1 MPAATFEADTGP
13 CDQRCVVGGRASA
26 WHVKS
31 CRNSLSN
38 PRRILLPSLEQSAR
52 ESDPGPGAHCVP
64 AENQKSCRRSQP
76 RRSVP
81 KSRSRPSEPRDH
93 ESWGYP
99 AGVSVRRVSGC
110 RLSEPVKPGNAS
122 YAGLPGAKQG
132 TAPRSLQVIQCRQS
146 EHHQHR
152 KHCPDIAPADTP
164 FAERRSDRFDHTKH
178 KIKTSILA
186 SLSDQ
191 ASIAEGKVSKEHPS
205 YPADRLREVLPGP

>member
-132 TAPRSLQVIQCRQS
+132 TAPRPLQVIQCRQS

-164 FAERRSDRFDHTKH
+164 FAERRIDRFDHTKH

-191 ASIAEGKVSKEHPS
+191 ASITEGKVSKEHPS
-205 YPADRLREVLPGP
+205 YPADRLREVLRGP